1 MLGGHRAVGQTER
14 ASERLRERVCLRERE
29 RERERVRLRFRLRA
43 SASASAYQAAREGEQ
58 SCVIIPNQRES

>member
-14 ASERLRERVCLRERE
+14 ARERLQERVCLRE

-43 SASASAYQAAREGEQ
+43 SASASAYQSGKRGGA
-58 SCVIIPNQRES
+58 SHVL